1 VIIVLTSLLYTQNTI
16 KLHGAARENTRMGRE
31 SWAVAA
37 VLWKNWR
44 VS

>member
-1 VIIVLTSLLYTQNTI
+1 MI
-16 KLHGAARENTRMGRE
+16 KLHTAARENTRMGRV

-37 VLWKNWR
+37 VLWENWR